1 MTRTLKAMNRLFLFV
16 LVIVASAFTAASQSL
31 DINAVEVDVK
41 LNPAR
46 YRTLLERFVQADTTL
61 TSGELATVYFGYSFT
76 PDYVPYETF
85 TTVQDAYDNGD
96 YTLAEQ
102 LAAEAL
108 QLNPV
113 SLELNVLA
121 LAASD
126 HLRSTGSYGAKILNY
141 GTRCDLIATAILES
155 GRGTT
160 ASSPFHVIA
169 WSDVGRVLRNVL
181 GVERIVERTK
191 VGRIDA
197 VKVLFPG
204 SDRQHILYFDNTREE
219 ANKPAL

>member
-1 MTRTLKAMNRLFLFV
+1 MNRILLLVFV
-16 LVIVASAFTAASQSL
+16 LIAAATSAVAQKF

-41 LNPAR
+41 LHPDN
-46 YRTLLERFVQADTTL
+46 YRELLSRFIAADTTL
-61 TSGELATVYFGYSFT
+61 TSSQLATVYFGYSFT
-76 PDYVPYETF
+76 PDYVPYESF
-85 TTVQDAYDNGD
+85 TAVQDAYDKGD
-96 YTLAEQ
+96 YAHAEQ
-102 LAAEAL
+102 LAEEAL
-108 QLNPV
+108 KLNPV

-126 HLRSTGSYGAKILNY
+126 HLRSSGSYGRKILTY

-155 GRGTT
+155 GRGTN
-160 ASSPFHVIA
+160 AASPFHVIA
-169 WSDVGRVLRNVL
+169 WSDVSRILRNVL
-181 GVERIVERTK
+181 GVDRIVDRTK

-219 ANKPAL
+219 ASNPPL